1 MADPFP
7 PARPEDV
14 LIEAVLE
21 AHGAVIDVYEFG
33 RFRLEVRDQRL
44 TRDGVPVALPPKEF
58 ETLRCLAEAGG
69 RLVTK
74 EELLTRVW
82 AGVHVDMGT
91 IAHRICALRKILGE
105 REDGPGYIETVPRC
119 GYRLNV
125 DRPLAGGHLRL
136 RS

>member
-1 MADPFP
+1 MSDSFP

-14 LIEAVLE
+14 LIQAVLD
-21 AHGAVIDVYEFG
+21 AHRVVSEVYEFG
-33 RFRLEVRDQRL
+33 PFRLEVRDQRL

-58 ETLRCLAEAGG
+58 ETLLCLAEAGG

-82 AGVHVDMGT
+82 AHVHVDAGT

-105 REDGPGYIETVPRC
+105 GEHGPGYIETVPRR

-125 DRPLAGGHLRL
+125 DRRAD
-136 RS
+136 